1 MYTYVNI
8 LYSVNKELNWIELN
22 CAKVKSLQYLQRWQ
36 NSINLFVSFSK
47 KASNVK
53 FTTHSEK
60 KRRTLFAFVYSP
72 WSRKF
77 LCRFSQSNAVN
88 SGYDRGERCSCA
100 VFFALLVNWLAWTLL
115 KRFAFLFSS
124 INKLLFIR
132 QNCMSCEEIP
142 SSENSDKP
150 ASSILIC
157 SRKHCF
163 ERIKVSESK
172 SLHKKWRCLN
182 TIKSCFTFKI
192 IDTRIFS
199 YFQKV
204 LTLTLWQN
212 TQFTTVILFCFIF
225 TS

>member
-1 MYTYVNI
+1 MLNLLPI
-8 LYSVNKELNWIELN
+8 LRRNVELN
-22 CAKVKSLQYLQRWQ
+22 YLLLSTHRDRE
-36 NSINLFVSFSK
+36 SF
-47 KASNVK
+47 NV
-53 FTTHSEK
+53 
-60 KRRTLFAFVYSP
+60 V
-72 WSRKF
+72 SRKVMQSTAATIEVSVVMCSV
-77 LCRFSQSNAVN
+77 LC
-88 SGYDRGERCSCA
+88 
-100 VFFALLVNWLAWTLL
+100 LVNWLAWTLL

-163 ERIKVSESK
+163 ERIKVSDSK